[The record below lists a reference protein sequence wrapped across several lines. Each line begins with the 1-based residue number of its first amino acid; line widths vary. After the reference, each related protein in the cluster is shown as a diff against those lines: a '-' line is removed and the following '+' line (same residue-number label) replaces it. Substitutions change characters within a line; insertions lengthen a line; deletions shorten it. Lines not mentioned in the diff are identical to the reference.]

1 MATAGETR
9 RDGYRALAD
18 RIRAIPGR
26 DFGLRP
32 YTVSVVLRYHSG
44 ENAGD
49 GDAVDVATPLEVGGQ
64 PPKVRFANDEER
76 ALGNLPAGSLDVGP
90 ITPEHVSPGTAGG
103 GLAWDVITGAAAIAG
118 TEVLYL
124 VTGPEFPGGALYA
137 KVGGDSARGLRY
149 TLRLAPR
156 QLVP

>member
-1 MATAGETR
+1 MATPGETR

-44 ENAGD
+44 DNAGD
-49 GDAVDVATPLEVGGQ
+49 GDAVDVATELQAGGQ

-90 ITPEHVSPGTAGG
+90 ITPDYVGG

-118 TEVLYL
+118 TEVLFL
-124 VTGPEFPGGALYA
+124 VTGPEFPTGALYA

-156 QLVP
+156 QLAP